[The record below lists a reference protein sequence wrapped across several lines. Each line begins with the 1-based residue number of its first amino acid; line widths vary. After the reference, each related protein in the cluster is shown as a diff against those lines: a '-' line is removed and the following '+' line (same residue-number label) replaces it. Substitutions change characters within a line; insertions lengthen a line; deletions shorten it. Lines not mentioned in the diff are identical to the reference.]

1 MVYWYGRSKTIVILF
16 TFLIVDIIVLLKKAY
31 LCNFNSYGY
40 ILKEFLI
47 YGFEFCWKHKHAWET
62 YSSYSSS
69 LVLGINHFCCYI
81 FDLVGNVAC

>member
-1 MVYWYGRSKTIVILF
+1 MVYWYGRNKNYCYFVPFRYSGHYCF
-16 TFLIVDIIVLLKKAY
+16 ARKAY
-31 LCNFNSYGY
+31 LCNFNAYGY

-47 YGFEFCWKHKHAWET
+47 YVFEYCWKHKHAWET
-62 YSSYSSS
+62 YSST